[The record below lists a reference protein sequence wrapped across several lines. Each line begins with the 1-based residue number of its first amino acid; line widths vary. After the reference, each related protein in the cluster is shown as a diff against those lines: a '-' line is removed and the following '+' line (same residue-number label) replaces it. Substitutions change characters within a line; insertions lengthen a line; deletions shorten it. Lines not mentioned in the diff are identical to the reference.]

1 MDLKYY
7 LTGIATALLF
17 GCNTQKGHNEKTEE
31 VSKSI
36 EAKTDEQRDLTIYV
50 DLIEAF
56 YGQKDYFIPLY
67 SKDNYSEATSK
78 IIERHQKE
86 RVFADDEITRTKLD
100 EEIVTKFLSVE
111 NLDKLI
117 VFGEDQNILD
127 TLFRKNYEYYEN
139 MIESQYVA
147 TYEAKLPQN
156 DFVVVSL
163 NGLNR
168 NHIQKSPV
176 IHQDSIYLQKIIKDN
191 FVKLLSTYAIV
202 GERYEDDQSYLHD
215 TLFWNTQEPYLYMR
229 TTDDNRLLIGGE
241 DEEFTDD
248 EKRDGLINDKAG
260 KLVKHLKKILPDYDF
275 RLDFAWAGTF
285 GETKDGLPYIGKH
298 PDFPSTYFVLGFGGN
313 GITFSVIGMDII
325 AAMMKNKKHPLTE
338 YFKFRR

>member
-1 MDLKYY
+1 MMMNLKCY

-191 FVKLLSTYAIV
+191 FFEPDYIYSYGHLAHDVDTIAYFSFSDYKKGKDCAFLLKNTAVVDSVINDFIISDLTPVPLSSENYLMYIASISIPETDLFWTALIAIDLRNDKLKLYTRNRLSIKNNTI
-202 GERYEDDQSYLHD
+202 RYE
-215 TLFWNTQEPYLYMR
+215 
-229 TTDDNRLLIGGE
+229 
-241 DEEFTDD
+241 
-248 EKRDGLINDKAG
+248 
-260 KLVKHLKKILPDYDF
+260 
-275 RLDFAWAGTF
+275 
-285 GETKDGLPYIGKH
+285 
-298 PDFPSTYFVLGFGGN
+298 
-313 GITFSVIGMDII
+313 
-325 AAMMKNKKHPLTE
+325 
-338 YFKFRR
+338 